1 MSQQNSP
8 LDQHKKKIEQWVSQ
22 GLSNTQIARQI
33 KEELGIETSE
43 ASVRRAISRWQI
55 DKPNAGFDQP
65 YFKVSQDRATIVT
78 SVYNDTQKLEDLVRS
93 YGLDPSEWQIEK
105 PTFTIRETE
114 DGVTQQAR
122 ISLVR
127 IEPYDE
133 IIPARVP
140 SDYKKPQIKK
150 SKRLFK
156 KGEDKPELVVFVG
169 DQQAPFQDQ
178 DLHEKFCQW
187 LADYQ
192 PDRGVLIGDTIDL
205 PTISRH
211 SDTPEQ
217 DESVQKCIDVGYQ
230 LLRDYVESSESTN
243 WVKLEGNHDYRL
255 RRAVIDNLR
264 DFYGIRRGKGRNELP
279 GNPLLDVEHL
289 LRLDELGIEFLRPDG
304 DWKQTQYQVSPYL
317 AARHGWVARK
327 GSGASAL
334 ATLEHLGYSIIVGHT
349 HRQSLVY
356 KTKHDIDGKPST
368 ITGVETGC
376 MCRIEGGLGY
386 AVAPDWLNGFATA
399 RVWPDG
405 KFKID
410 LATYVNGVLYYGDT
424 RYE

>member
-1 MSQQNSP
+1 MNQKNSP
-8 LDQHKKKIEQWVSQ
+8 LDPHQAKIKAWTLE
-22 GLSNTQIARQI
+22 GLSNTQLARKI
-33 KEELGIETSE
+33 KKELGIKTSE
-43 ASVRRAISRWQI
+43 ASVRRAIKRWGVI
-55 DKPNAGFDQP
+55 KPDSGFEQP
-65 YFKVSQDRATIVT
+65 YTKVDQDRAIIVT
-78 SVYNDTQKLEDLVRS
+78 SVYNDTYDIEELVAS
-93 YGLDPSEWQIEK
+93 HNLDPNEWQIEK
-105 PTFTIRETE
+105 PTFTIRETA
-114 DGVTQQAR
+114 DGVTKQAR
-122 ISLVR
+122 ITLTR
-127 IEPYDE
+127 IEPFDA
-133 IIPARVP
+133 IIPARIP
-140 SDYKKPQIKK
+140 SDYKRPQIKK
-150 SKRLFK
+150 SKGLFK
-156 KGEDKPELVVFVG
+156 KGEGKPELVVFVG
-169 DQQAPFQDQ
+169 DQQAPFHDQ

-192 PDRGVLIGDTIDL
+192 PSRGVLIGDTIDL

-211 SDTPEQ
+211 PDTPEQ
-217 DESVQKCIDVGYQ
+217 DSSVQECIDIGYQ
-230 LLRDYVESSESTN
+230 ILRDYVESSESTN

-264 DFYGIRRGKGRNELP
+264 DFYGIRRGVGRNEIP
-279 GNPLLDVEHL
+279 ENPLLDVEHL
-289 LRLDELGIEFLRPDG
+289 LRLDELGIEFIRPDG
-304 DWKQTQYQVSPYL
+304 DWKQAQYQVSPYL

-334 ATLEHLGYSIIVGHT
+334 ATLEHLGYSTVVGHT

-376 MCRIEGGLGY
+376 MCRVEGGLGY

>member
-8 LDQHKKKIEQWVSQ
+8 LDQHQKKIEQWVTK
-22 GLSNTQIARQI
+22 GLSNTQIAHKI
-33 KEELGIETSE
+33 KSEFGIDTSE
-43 ASVRRAISRWQI
+43 TSVRRAIKRWSI
-55 DKPNAGFDQP
+55 EKPNSGFEQP
-65 YFKVSQDRATIVT
+65 YTKVHQDRATVVT
-78 SVYNDTQKLEDLVRS
+78 NVYSDTQTLEDLVRS
-93 YGLDPSEWQIEK
+93 HGLDPNEWQIEK

-127 IEPYDE
+127 TEPYDN

-140 SDYKKPQIKK
+140 SDYKRPEVKK

-156 KGEDKPELVVFVG
+156 KGKETPELVVFVG
-169 DQQAPFQDQ
+169 DQQAPYQDQ

-211 SDTPEQ
+211 SPFPDIEPG
-217 DESVQKCIDVGYQ
+217 VQECIDTGYQ
-230 LLRDYVESSESTN
+230 LLRDYVESNEATN
-243 WVKLEGNHDYRL
+243 WVKLEGNHDFRL
-255 RRAVIDNLR
+255 RRAVIDNLKE
-264 DFYGIRRGKGRNELP
+264 FYGIRRGKGRNELP
-279 GNPLLDVEHL
+279 ETPLLDVAHL
-289 LRLDELGIEFLRPDG
+289 LRLDELGIEYLRTDG
-304 DWKQTQYQVSPYL
+304 DWKQAQYQVSPKL

-376 MCRIEGGLGY
+376 MCRIEGGLNY

-410 LATYVNGVLYYGDT
+410 LATYVDGVLYYGDT